1 MKKLSILIPCYNEQ
15 ENVVA
20 MSNAVVEE
28 VTKNLSDYDY
38 ELVFIDNCSTDNT
51 RPLLREI
58 CKQNPKIKAIFNARN
73 FGQFNSPYHGMLQLD
88 GDCVITLCCDFQ
100 DPVELIPTFVKKWE
114 EGAKIVAG
122 IKTHSDEDKLVRFLR
137 TCYYKIVQKMS
148 QVEQIEHFTGFGLYD
163 KSFIEVLRT
172 LKDPTPF
179 LRGIVAEL
187 GFKRVDIPY
196 RQARRKAGKTHNN
209 WYSLFDAAMLS
220 FTSYTKV
227 GLRFATIGGSIVAFF
242 SFLVAIGYTVYKF
255 LNWKNF
261 NAGIAPL
268 VIGVFFL
275 GALQLFFIGFLGEY
289 IMAMNN
295 RIMNRPL
302 VIEEERINFEEKDVH

>member
-1 MKKLSILIPCYNEQ
+1 MKKISILIPCYNEQ

-28 VTKNLSDYDY
+28 VTKNLSNYDY

-51 RPLLREI
+51 RPLLREV
-58 CKQNPKIKAIFNARN
+58 CKKNPKIKAIFNVRD
-73 FGQFNSPYHGMLQLD
+73 FGQFNSPYYGMIQLD
-88 GDCVITLCCDFQ
+88 GDCVIAMCCDFQ
-100 DPVELIPTFVKKWE
+100 DPVELLPTMVRKWE
-114 EGAKIVAG
+114 EGAKIVSC
-122 IKTHSDEDKLVRFLR
+122 IKTQSDENKLVRFLR
-137 TCYYKIVQKMS
+137 TCYYKVIKKMS
-148 QVEQIEHFTGFGLYD
+148 SVEQIEHFTGFGLYD
-163 KSFIEVLRT
+163 KSFIEVLRN
-172 LKDPTPF
+172 LHDPTPF
-179 LRGIVAEL
+179 IRGIVAEL
-187 GFKRVDIPY
+187 GFKRVDLPY
-196 RQARRKAGKTHNN
+196 RQAKRRAGKTHNN

-227 GLRFATIGGSIVAFF
+227 GLRFATIGGFII
-242 SFLVAIGYTVYKF
+242 SFLSFLIALGYTIYKL
-255 LNWKNF
+255 LNWNTF
-261 NAGIAPL
+261 STGIAPV